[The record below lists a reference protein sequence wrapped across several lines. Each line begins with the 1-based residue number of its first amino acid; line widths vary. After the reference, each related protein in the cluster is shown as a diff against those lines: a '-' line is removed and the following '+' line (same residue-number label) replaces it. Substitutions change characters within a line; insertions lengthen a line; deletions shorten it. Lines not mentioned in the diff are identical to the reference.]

1 MSDIETHVENVK
13 ASVDAELAKQPFRAE
28 PTWADL
34 HAAIAAVVRYFFGG
48 SATLPPTPVVVD
60 ADAVAPDVVADTP
73 ASIYQDDP
81 AAAAEP
87 PPAANDE
94 TSVGADVAAEPP
106 PAVNDEPT
114 PPPTAA

>member
-34 HAAIAAVVRYFFGG
+34 HTAIAAVVRYFFGG
-48 SATLPPTPVVVD
+48 AATLPPTPVAVN
-60 ADAVAPDVVADTP
+60 ADAVTPDVVADTP
-73 ASIYQDDP
+73 APIYQDDP
-81 AAAAEP
+81 ATDAD
-87 PPAANDE
+87 DE
-94 TSVGADVAAEPP
+94 ISVACPVDRADVAAEPP
-106 PAVNDEPT
+106 AAVNDEPP